1 MVKDSRVILVDQ
13 NIPFANKLFDS
24 LGDVRYV
31 NGREV
36 TEKFENLEEVW
47 AMVIRS
53 VTKVTPGF
61 LERAKKLRVIG
72 IATSGTDNVDA
83 VYAGNSGVR
92 VVSALGSNAD
102 AVADHILYALMHI
115 TNDEDSLKGKTAGII
130 GYGNCGSRVAKRA
143 EGFGLN
149 VLKYDPLL
157 RKTDGNFKSDSL
169 EEVLSESDFVTMHVP
184 LTKSSESR
192 YDQGQV
198 VKEYPT
204 LWMIGKRELS
214 MMKETAY
221 FFNASRGPVVD
232 SDALL
237 YAVREGWI
245 KGMVLDVYENE
256 PEPKAEMIERAIIA
270 TPHIAGYAAEARIR
284 GAIEISIKMHEI
296 LGKDLKIDPWS
307 LLKQEFSAAMGKN
320 VRITSKG
327 NVSLDADNAVRTL
340 MADIYN
346 IQATSD
352 ALKATLGAPNR
363 GNEFDRLRRE
373 YRRNELSRYYVALN
387 LPPGLKE
394 EVVNRLNGFGV
405 KIMERQKAHYIL
417 SV

>member
-72 IATSGTDNVDA
+72 IATSGTDNV
-83 VYAGNSGVR
+83 
-92 VVSALGSNAD
+92 D

-320 VRITSKG
+320 VRIP
-327 NVSLDADNAVRTL
+327 NYL
-340 MADIYN
+340 MHFFAYLYSASYSCFSSIACN
-346 IQATSD
+346 
-352 ALKATLGAPNR
+352 
-363 GNEFDRLRRE
+363 
-373 YRRNELSRYYVALN
+373 
-387 LPPGLKE
+387 
-394 EVVNRLNGFGV
+394 
-405 KIMERQKAHYIL
+405 
-417 SV
+417 